1 MTPAGPHADASVTAH
16 NLWTITRICR
26 TLNHSALERR
36 FLQDLTHAPEPDV
49 MSVFTAWRK
58 VAATIEQ
65 HAQRPRSPQLPQI
78 AGVART
84 VRTQEATGALSPAD
98 ASSQCRVPA
107 DARRSGPT

>member
-1 MTPAGPHADASVTAH
+1 MTQEGESFTHS
-16 NLWTITRICR
+16 LWTVARICR

-65 HAQRPRSPQLPQI
+65 HAPGEARLGDLALP
-78 AGVART
+78 
-84 VRTQEATGALSPAD
+84 ALVQP
-98 ASSQCRVPA
+98 
-107 DARRSGPT
+107 PTPEGR